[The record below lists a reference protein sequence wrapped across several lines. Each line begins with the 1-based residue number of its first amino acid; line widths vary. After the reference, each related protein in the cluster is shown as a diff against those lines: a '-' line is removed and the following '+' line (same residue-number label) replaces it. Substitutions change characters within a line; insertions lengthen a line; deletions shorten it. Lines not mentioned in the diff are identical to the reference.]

1 VRAGSTAAFS
11 VPGAA
16 GEELVVVVESR
27 TARPEALQAT
37 IKQRVNEQLQ
47 LVASEVVI
55 ALPGSL
61 PKTSSGK
68 VQRAKARQ
76 QYLDAMN
83 ALLPS
88 Q

>member
-1 VRAGSTAAFS
+1 

-16 GEELVVVVESR
+16 CEDLVVVVESR
-27 TARPEALQAT
+27 TARPEALQET

-47 LVASEVVI
+47 LVVSEVVI

-76 QYLDAMN
+76 QYLDSMSS
-83 ALLPS
+83 LLPAE
-88 Q
+88 